1 MLKTRKGGISSVRY
15 LTNADMLKIHE
26 QSLYL
31 LQEKG
36 IEIRHAAALKNLAD
50 CGANVNF
57 QTKNVTLRAGLV
69 EQALKTVPREI
80 TMAGRNQEQ
89 DIVLKPGGKMY
100 TRNSGGMTQVV
111 DLESGKIRDAVLSDT
126 EDFTRLA
133 DALAHINV
141 VAPLYPIDAPVEI
154 LELKT
159 LEAMFKHTDKHIS
172 VRALN
177 PGTFPFIV
185 EMAGAVVGGKG
196 NLRERPIISI
206 LDSPISPLSFPD
218 VFIEALYIGGE
229 YGIPVEAC
237 STPNIGATG
246 PITLAGSLLLAN
258 VEQLATI
265 VISQLR
271 YPGAPLI
278 WAPRFPAM
286 DMSTGITGMLTEG
299 ALITAA
305 SAQMAVEHYRLIC
318 DFHGPATNSIVAGSE
333 SIFQECIAAFVTAF
347 AGRPAI
353 LCGAGALELG
363 ITASFEDLV
372 IADELFGV
380 LQRTI
385 QGIKVNDETLAV
397 DAIES
402 VGIGGH
408 YLDHPHTL
416 DHFRDERFNACLL
429 KPKTREQ
436 WVEQGSR
443 SLVQRAGD
451 QARDILKRHQ
461 PRGLD
466 EGTAEALRNIIHSG
480 WKGLA
485 GNA

>member
-15 LTNADMLKIHE
+15 LKNADMLKIHE

-36 IEIRHAAALKNLAD
+36 IEIRHATALKNLAD

-57 QTKNVTLRAGLV
+57 QTKNVTFQAGLV

-80 TMAGRNQEQ
+80 AMAARNQEQ
-89 DIVLKPGGKMY
+89 DIVLKPGGKMV

-111 DLESGKIRDAVLSDT
+111 DLESGMIRDAVLSDT

-141 VAPLYPIDAPVEI
+141 LAPLYPIDVPVEV
-154 LELKT
+154 LELIT
-159 LEAMFKHTDKHIS
+159 LEAMLRHTGKHIS

-177 PGTFPFIV
+177 PGTFPFII

-218 VFIEALYIGGE
+218 VFIEALYTGGE

-265 VISQLR
+265 VISQLAH
-271 YPGAPLI
+271 PGAPLI

-318 DFHGPATNSIVAGSE
+318 DFHGPATNAIVAGSE
-333 SIFQECIAAFVTAF
+333 SVFQECIAAFVTAF

-372 IADELFGV
+372 IADELFAV
-380 LQRTI
+380 LERSI
-385 QGIKVNDETLAV
+385 DGIIIDEDTLGV
-397 DAIES
+397 DAIAD

-408 YLDHPHTL
+408 YLRHEHTL
-416 DHFRDERFNACLL
+416 NHLRDNRLNSSLL

-436 WVEQGSR
+436 WVEQGSP
-443 SLVQRAGD
+443 SLVKRAGD
-451 QARDILKRHQ
+451 KAREILKHRQ
-461 PRGLD
+461 PGKLD
-466 EGTAEALRNIIHSG
+466 ERIERELTNIIHVAHKELS
-480 WKGLA
+480 
-485 GNA
+485 

>member
-1 MLKTRKGGISSVRY
+1 MLKNPKGGISSVRY

-36 IEIRHAAALKNLAD
+36 IEVKHEAALKNLAD

-57 QTKNVTLRAGLV
+57 QTNKVTIRAGLV

-80 TMAGRNQEQ
+80 SMAARNQKR

-111 DLESGKIRDAVLSDT
+111 DLDSGEIRDAALSDT

-133 DALAHINV
+133 DALENINV
-141 VAPLYPIDAPVEI
+141 VAPLYPSDVPLEI
-154 LELKT
+154 IELVT

-185 EMAGAVVGGKG
+185 EMAGAVVGGSE
-196 NLRERPIISI
+196 NLRQRPIISI

-218 VFIEALYIGGE
+218 VFIEALYTGGE

-265 VISQLR
+265 VISQLAH
-271 YPGAPLI
+271 PGAPLI

-318 DFHGPATNSIVAGSE
+318 DFHGPATNSLVAGSE
-333 SIFQECIAAFVTAF
+333 SVFQECIAGFVTTY

-372 IADELFGV
+372 IANELFAV
-380 LQRTI
+380 LERSIDGITI
-385 QGIKVNDETLAV
+385 NEDTLAA
-397 DAIES
+397 DAIAD

-408 YLDHPHTL
+408 YLAHEHTL
-416 DHFRDERFNACLL
+416 KHLRDDRLNSTLL
-429 KPKTREQ
+429 KPKTREK
-436 WVEQGSR
+436 WVEQGSP
-443 SLVQRAGD
+443 SLVKRAGD
-451 QARDILKRHQ
+451 KAREILKHYQ
-461 PRGLD
+461 PGKLEEKTEREL
-466 EGTAEALRNIIHSG
+466 NKIIHAAHQELS
-480 WKGLA
+480 
-485 GNA
+485 

>member
-1 MLKTRKGGISSVRY
+1 MLKNRKGGISSVRF

-26 QSLYL
+26 QSLCL
-31 LQEKG
+31 LQDRG
-36 IEIRHAAALKNLAD
+36 IEIKHEAALKNLAD
-50 CGANVNF
+50 CGADVNF
-57 QTKNVTLRAGLV
+57 QTKNVTIRAGLV

-80 TMAGRNQEQ
+80 TMAARNQEQ
-89 DIVLKPGGKMY
+89 DIVLEPGGKMY

-111 DLESGKIRDAVLSDT
+111 DLESGEIRDAVLSDT

-141 VAPLYPIDAPVEI
+141 VAPLYPSDVPLGIV
-154 LELKT
+154 ELKT

-177 PGTFPFIV
+177 PGTFSFIV
-185 EMAGAVVGGKG
+185 EMAGAVVGGSG

-218 VFIEALYIGGE
+218 VFIEALYTGGE

-237 STPNIGATG
+237 ATPNIGATG

-265 VISQLR
+265 VISQLAH
-271 YPGAPLI
+271 PGAPLI

-286 DMSTGITGMLTEG
+286 DMVTGITGMLTEG
-299 ALITAA
+299 ALISAA
-305 SAQMAVEHYRLIC
+305 AVQMAVEHYHLIC
-318 DFHGPATNSIVAGSE
+318 DFHGPATNAIVAGAE
-333 SIFQECIAAFVTAF
+333 SVFQECIAAFVTSY

-372 IADELFGV
+372 IADDLFAV
-380 LQRTI
+380 LERTI
-385 QGIKVNDETLAV
+385 DGIIVNEDTLAADV
-397 DAIES
+397 IAD

-408 YLDHPHTL
+408 YLGHEHTL
-416 DHFRDERFNACLL
+416 KHLRGNRLNSSLL

-436 WVEQGSR
+436 WVDQGSP
-443 SLVQRAGD
+443 SLVKRAGD
-451 QARDILKRHQ
+451 KAREILKHHQ
-461 PRGLD
+461 PEKLE
-466 EGTAEALRNIIHSG
+466 EGTERELSNIIHAAHQELS
-480 WKGLA
+480 
-485 GNA
+485 

>member
-1 MLKTRKGGISSVRY
+1 
-15 LTNADMLKIHE
+15 
-26 QSLYL
+26 
-31 LQEKG
+31 
-36 IEIRHAAALKNLAD
+36 
-50 CGANVNF
+50 
-57 QTKNVTLRAGLV
+57 
-69 EQALKTVPREI
+69 
-80 TMAGRNQEQ
+80 
-89 DIVLKPGGKMY
+89 
-100 TRNSGGMTQVV
+100 MTQIF

-133 DALAHINV
+133 DALTHIDM
-141 VAPLYPIDAPVEI
+141 VAPLYPIDVPVEI
-154 LELKT
+154 VELKT

-206 LDSPISPLSFPD
+206 LDSPISPLSFPG
-218 VFIEALYIGGE
+218 VFIEALYTGGE

-265 VISQLR
+265 VISQLAH
-271 YPGAPLI
+271 PGAPLI

-305 SAQMAVEHYRLIC
+305 SAQMAVEHYRLVC
-318 DFHGPATNSIVAGSE
+318 DFHGPATNAIVTGSE
-333 SIFQECIAAFVTAF
+333 SIFQECIAAFVTAY

-363 ITASFEDLV
+363 ITASFEDMV
-372 IADELFGV
+372 IADELFAV
-380 LQRTI
+380 LERSIDGITI
-385 QGIKVNDETLAV
+385 NEDTLAADV
-397 DAIES
+397 IAD

-408 YLDHPHTL
+408 YLGHEHTL
-416 DHFRDERFNACLL
+416 KYLRDDRLNSSLL

-436 WVEQGSR
+436 WLEQGSP
-443 SLVQRAGD
+443 SLVKRAGD
-451 QARDILKRHQ
+451 KAREILKYHQ
-461 PRGLD
+461 PRKL
-466 EGTAEALRNIIHSG
+466 EEKTERALNNIIQAARQELS
-480 WKGLA
+480 
-485 GNA
+485 

>member
-1 MLKTRKGGISSVRY
+1 MLKNPKGGISSVRF

-36 IEIRHAAALKNLAD
+36 IEVKHEAALKNLAD

-57 QTKNVTLRAGLV
+57 QTNKVTIRAGLV
-69 EQALKTVPREI
+69 EKALKTVPREI
-80 TMAGRNQEQ
+80 TMAARNQER
-89 DIVLKPGGKMY
+89 DIVLEPGGKIH

-111 DLESGKIRDAVLSDT
+111 DLDSGEIRDAALSDT

-133 DALAHINV
+133 DALEHIDV
-141 VAPLYPIDAPVEI
+141 VAPLYPGDVPLEIVE
-154 LELKT
+154 LAT

-185 EMAGAVVGGKG
+185 QMAVAVAGGLE
-196 NLRERPIISI
+196 NLRKRPIISI

-265 VISQLR
+265 VISQLAH
-271 YPGAPLI
+271 PGAPLI

-299 ALITAA
+299 ALISAA
-305 SAQMAVEHYRLIC
+305 AAQMAVEHYRLIC
-318 DFHGPATNSIVAGSE
+318 DFHGPATNSLVAGSE
-333 SIFQECIAAFVTAF
+333 SVFQECIAAFVTSY

-372 IADELFGV
+372 IANELFAV
-380 LQRTI
+380 LERTI
-385 QGIKVNDETLAV
+385 DGITVNEDTLAA
-397 DAIES
+397 DAIAD

-408 YLDHPHTL
+408 YLGHEHTL
-416 DHFRDERFNACLL
+416 KHLRDDRLNSTLL
-429 KPKTREQ
+429 KPKTREK
-436 WVEQGSR
+436 WVEQGSP
-443 SLVQRAGD
+443 SLVKRAGD
-451 QARDILKRHQ
+451 KAREILKHYQ
-461 PRGLD
+461 PGKLEEKTEREL
-466 EGTAEALRNIIHSG
+466 NKIIHAAHQKLS
-480 WKGLA
+480 
-485 GNA
+485 

>member
-1 MLKTRKGGISSVRY
+1 MLKTRNGGIKSVRF
-15 LTNADMLKIHE
+15 LTNADFLKIHE
-26 QSLYL
+26 QSLCL

-36 IEIRHAAALKNLAD
+36 VGITHESALKNLAD

-57 QTKNVTLRAGLV
+57 QTKNVTISAGLV

-80 TMAGRNQEQ
+80 TMAARSQER
-89 DIVLKPGGKMY
+89 DIVLEPGGKMY
-100 TRNSGGMTQVV
+100 TRNSGGMTQIV
-111 DLESGKIRDAVLSDT
+111 DIESGEIRDAVLSDT

-133 DALAHINV
+133 DALEHINV
-141 VAPLYPIDAPVEI
+141 VAPLYPSDMPLEI
-154 LELKT
+154 LELYT
-159 LEAMFKHTDKHIS
+159 LKAMFKHTDKHIS

-185 EMAGAVVGGKG
+185 EMAGAVAGGSEK
-196 NLRERPIISI
+196 LRKRPIISI

-218 VFIEALYIGGE
+218 IFVDALYTGGE

-265 VISQLR
+265 VISQLAH
-271 YPGAPLI
+271 PGAPLI

-299 ALITAA
+299 ALISAA
-305 SAQMAVEHYRLIC
+305 AAQMAEEFYRLIC
-318 DFHGPATNSIVAGSE
+318 DFHGPATNAIVAGSE
-333 SIFQECIAAFVTAF
+333 SVFQECIAAFVTSF
-347 AGRPAI
+347 AGRPAL

-363 ITASFEDLV
+363 IIASFEDLV
-372 IADELFGV
+372 IADELFAV
-380 LQRTI
+380 LKRSI
-385 QGIKVNDETLAV
+385 DGIIINEDTLGA
-397 DAIES
+397 DAIAD

-408 YLDHPHTL
+408 YLGHEHTL
-416 DHFRDERFNACLL
+416 KHLRDNRLNSFLL

-436 WVEQGSR
+436 WVEQGSP
-443 SLVQRAGD
+443 SLVKRAGD
-451 QARDILKRHQ
+451 KAREILKHYQ
-461 PRGLD
+461 PGKLD
-466 EGTAEALRNIIHSG
+466 ERTERELNNIIHAAHKELSD
-480 WKGLA
+480 
-485 GNA
+485 N